1 VADTIRDLAA
11 RPTGDGGPAHVV
23 DAPVPPL
30 RAVGIRAGYGDRT
43 VLQGVDLTVEPGRIT
58 TVVGPNGCGKSTLL
72 RTLGRLLTPSGG
84 HVELGGAQLTG
95 LRPRELARRL
105 SILPQ
110 SPVAP
115 EGMTV
120 RDLVERGRQPHRP
133 WYRQW
138 SPDDVRIADEAME
151 STGVAALADRA
162 LDELSGGQRQ
172 RAWIA
177 MTVAQQTDVVLL
189 DEPTTHLDLAHA
201 VDVLDLV
208 VELRA
213 QGRTVVTVL
222 HDLGLAAR
230 YSDTIVVMKDGQV
243 LAEGPP
249 ADVLDAAMLADVFG
263 LSAHVFPDPFDGL
276 PTVVPTGHA

>member
-1 VADTIRDLAA
+1 MADTQHDTLTVPHRRTAA
-11 RPTGDGGPAHVV
+11 
-23 DAPVPPL
+23 PPPSL
-30 RAVGIRAGYGDRT
+30 RAVSVRAGYDNRT
-43 VLQGVDLTVEPGRIT
+43 VLHDVSLDVPPGQIT
-58 TVVGPNGCGKSTLL
+58 AVIGPNGCGKSTLL
-72 RTLGRLLTPSGG
+72 RTLGRLLTPTGG
-84 HVELGGAQLTG
+84 HVEIGPHRITN

-110 SPVAP
+110 APVAP
-115 EGMTV
+115 EGMIV

-138 SPDDVRIADEAME
+138 SPDDVRIARDAMTA
-151 STGVAALADRA
+151 TGIADLADRA

-177 MTVAQQTDVVLL
+177 MTVAQQTDIVLL

-208 VELRA
+208 VQLRD
-213 QGRTVVTVL
+213 QGRTVVMVL

-230 YSDTIVVMKDGQV
+230 YCDRVVVLKDGRV
-243 LAEGPP
+243 RAEGPP
-249 ADVLDAAMLADVFG
+249 ADVLTAGALRDVFG
-263 LSAHVFPDPFDGL
+263 LDAHVFPDPFDAM
-276 PTVVPTGHA
+276 PTVVPVGHA

>member
-1 VADTIRDLAA
+1 MADTARLDTGAPAA
-11 RPTGDGGPAHVV
+11 PGAVTGEL
-23 DAPVPPL
+23 PPL
-30 RAVGIRAGYGDRT
+30 RAVGVHAGYGDRA
-43 VLQGVDLTVEPGRIT
+43 VLQGVDLAVTAGRIT

-72 RTLGRLLTPSGG
+72 RTLGRLLTPTGG
-84 HVELGGAQLTG
+84 HVELGGDRVAG

-115 EGMTV
+115 DGMTV
-120 RDLVERGRQPHRP
+120 RDLVERGRHPHRP

-138 SPDDVRIADEAME
+138 SPEDVRIAKEAME
-151 STGVAALADRA
+151 STGVADLADRA

-208 VELRA
+208 VRLRA
-213 QGRTVVTVL
+213 EGRTVVTVL

-230 YSDTIVVMKDGQV
+230 YSDWVVVMKDGRV
-243 LAEGPP
+243 RAEGPP
-249 ADVLDAAMLADVFG
+249 ADVLDATMLADVFG
-263 LSAHVFPDPFDGL
+263 LDAHVFPDPYDAL

>member
-1 VADTIRDLAA
+1 MADTIRHPDVAPTSGDEAA
-11 RPTGDGGPAHVV
+11 AD
-23 DAPVPPL
+23 DAPPPL
-30 RAVGIRAGYGDRT
+30 RAVGVRAGYGDRT
-43 VLQGVDLTVEPGRIT
+43 VLQDVDLTVAPGRIT

-72 RTLGRLLTPSGG
+72 RTLGRLLAPTAG
-84 HVELGGAQLTG
+84 HVELDGAPLAA
-95 LRPRELARRL
+95 LRPRRLAQRL
-105 SILPQ
+105 SVLPQ

-138 SPDDVRIADEAME
+138 SPEDVRVAEVAMT
-151 STGVAALADRA
+151 STGVAELADRP

-208 VELRA
+208 VALRS

-230 YSDTIVVMKDGQV
+230 YSDWVVVMKDGRV
-243 LAEGPP
+243 RAEGRP

-263 LSAHVFPDPFDGL
+263 LSAHVFPDPVDAL